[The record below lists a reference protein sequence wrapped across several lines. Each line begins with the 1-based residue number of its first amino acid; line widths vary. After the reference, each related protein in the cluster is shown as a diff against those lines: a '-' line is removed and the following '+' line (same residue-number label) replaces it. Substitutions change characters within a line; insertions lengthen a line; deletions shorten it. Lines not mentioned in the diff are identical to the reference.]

1 MSNGVSNF
9 NFLAVLL
16 SEILGGPKFTLGGP
30 KPPKI
35 SETTRARMLKFK
47 IQLDIVKY
55 SLWVKIFLR

>member
-16 SEILGGPKFTLGGP
+16 SKILGGPKFTLGGP

-55 SLWVKIFLR
+55 